1 MKSEELRVL
10 EVFAKQKLIIRA
22 LASNGRSPLQK
33 TARYAGGIKS
43 LSKSSTFLVK

>member
-1 MKSEELRVL
+1 LQSKI
-10 EVFAKQKLIIRA
+10 FIRA

-43 LSKSSTFLVK
+43 LSKSSTFLVKWW